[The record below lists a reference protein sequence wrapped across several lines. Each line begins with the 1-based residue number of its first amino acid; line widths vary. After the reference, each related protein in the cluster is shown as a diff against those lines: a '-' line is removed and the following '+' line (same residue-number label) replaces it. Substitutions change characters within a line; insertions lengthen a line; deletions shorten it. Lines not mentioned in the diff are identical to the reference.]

1 MLNLRNERSL
11 LEYPKLI
18 EFLIIFSRENV
29 PKTVQARNN
38 HLQSRP
44 ETLWTRVLRRSNLL
58 AQELEPDY
66 PRISCSRLPV
76 YRPKVELCQIRQ
88 MSLRE
93 KCFHLNRFYIDTTL
107 MTGK

>member
-29 PKTVQARNN
+29 PKTVQAWDN

-44 ETLWTRVLRRSNLL
+44 EFSGVQNYKFKNLNRII
-58 AQELEPDY
+58 
-66 PRISCSRLPV
+66 PRISCSRLPI
-76 YRPKVELCQIRQ
+76 YRPKLELCQIRQ

>member
-38 HLQSRP
+38 HLQTVQNFP
-44 ETLWTRVLRRSNLL
+44 DVFTDVLDHGFES
-58 AQELEPDY
+58 DY
-66 PRISCSRLPV
+66 PRMSCSRLPV
-76 YRPKVELCQIRQ
+76 YRPRVELCQIRQ